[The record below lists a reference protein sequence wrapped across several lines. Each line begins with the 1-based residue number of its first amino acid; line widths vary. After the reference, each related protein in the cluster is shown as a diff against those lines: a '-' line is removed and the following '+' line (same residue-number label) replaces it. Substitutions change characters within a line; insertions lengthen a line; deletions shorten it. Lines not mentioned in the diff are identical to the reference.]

1 MSEVLRV
8 ERDGARVDV
17 TITHV
22 AKRNAMS
29 VVLQDALRSTFTE
42 LAGDDTIGLVVLTG
56 EGPAFCAGGD
66 LVEVAAADTPDKARE
81 LALRI
86 RWVMDTIRK
95 FPAPV
100 VAALNGPAIGGG
112 SEFAISADYRVAGPG
127 GHLVFGQVGQAVAPG
142 WGGGVD
148 LVERVGGATAQR
160 LLASG
165 TKLAHDEGVRL
176 GLYDAVA
183 GEDESLAEAVD
194 RFVSPMLTAPVQVL
208 RANKAVALAARFTP
222 ERTRAEAVELDQFV
236 ATWMHPDHWDRLNA
250 FLNRRT
256 TPNP

>member
-1 MSEVLRV
+1 MSDVLRIT
-8 ERDGARVDV
+8 RDGPRVDLTV
-17 TITHV
+17 AHT

-29 VVLQDALRSTFTE
+29 VVLQDALRSAFTE
-42 LAGDDTIGLVVLTG
+42 LAGDPTIGLVVITG
-56 EGPAFCAGGD
+56 EGPAFCSGGD

-86 RWVMDTIRK
+86 RWVMDTIRR

-112 SEFAISADYRVAGPG
+112 SEYALAADYRVAGPT
-127 GHLVFGQVGQAVAPG
+127 GHLVFGQVGQAVTPG

-148 LVERVGGATAQR
+148 LVERVGGPTAQR

-165 TKLAHDEGVRL
+165 ARLDHAEGLAL

-183 GEDESLAEAVD
+183 GEGETLAAAVD
-194 RFVSPMLTAPVQVL
+194 RFVAPLLTAPVQVL
-208 RANKAVALAARFTP
+208 RGNKAVALAARFTP
-222 ERTRAEAVELDQFV
+222 ERARVEAAELEQFV
-236 ATWMHPDHWDRLNA
+236 ATWMHADHWNRLHA
-250 FLNRRT
+250 FLNRRA
-256 TPNP
+256 PKG